1 MTLVK
6 FSPAR
11 NLFNLRNDF
20 DRIFDDIIRTDIR
33 HPENYGAVAPVVNLE
48 ETDNDFKISAELPGM
63 MKDDIKITFENN
75 MLSISGEKKSEKDFK
90 DGNFHHH
97 ERSFGKFCRTLGI
110 PSGVKLDK
118 IDAEYKDGVL
128 NITIPKA
135 EEAKPK
141 EIEIK
146 VK

>member
-11 NLFNLRNDF
+11 SLFNLRHDF
-20 DRIFDDIIRTDIR
+20 DRFFDDVLSGENRY
-33 HPENYGAVAPVVNLE
+33 PENTGAIAPSVNVE
-48 ETDNDFKISAELPGM
+48 ETDNEFKVSAELPGM
-63 MKDDIKITFENN
+63 KKEDIKITFENN
-75 MLSISGEKKSEKDFK
+75 VLSISGEKKADKEYK
-90 DGNFHHH
+90 DGNFHHY
-97 ERSFGKFCRTLGI
+97 ERNYGKFCRNIGV

-118 IDAEYKDGVL
+118 IDAEYKDGIL
-128 NITIPKA
+128 NIVVPKA

>member
-11 NLFNLRNDF
+11 NLFNLRHDF
-20 DRIFDDIIRTDIR
+20 DRFFDDVFRSDVPY
-33 HPENYGAVAPVVNLE
+33 PENYGSVAPSINVE
-48 ETDNDFKISAELPGM
+48 ETDNEFKISAELPGM
-63 MKDDIKITFENN
+63 KKDDIKITFENN
-75 MLSISGEKKSEKDFK
+75 ILSISGEKKAEQDYK
-90 DGNFHHH
+90 DGNFHRY
-97 ERSFGKFCRTLGI
+97 ERNYGKFARTVGV

-118 IDAEYKDGVL
+118 IDAEYKNGVL

-146 VK
+146 VR

>member
-6 FSPAR
+6 YSPAHS
-11 NLFNLRNDF
+11 LFNIRNDVEKLF
-20 DRIFDDIIRTDIR
+20 DNFFKSDFRYDDQ
-33 HPENYGAVAPVVNLE
+33 YGAVVPAINVE
-48 ETDNDFKISAELPGM
+48 ETDDTFNISAELPGM
-63 MKDDIKITFENN
+63 KKDDIKITFENN
-75 MLSISGEKKSEKDFK
+75 VLSISGEKKTEKEFK
-90 DGNFHHH
+90 EGNFHHF
-97 ERSFGKFCRTLGI
+97 ERSSGKFCRNIGI

-128 NITIPKA
+128 NIVVPKA

-141 EIEIK
+141 EIAIK